1 MRTPENFELTNAQE
15 FGSSW
20 AATEVNSQ
28 IMILSFVILGLQSL
42 PGSKASLNRM

>member
-20 AATEVNSQ
+20 AAAEVNNQ
-28 IMILSFVILGLQSL
+28 
-42 PGSKASLNRM
+42 RMVTHSVTSH

>member
-20 AATEVNSQ
+20 AAIEVKCWR
-28 IMILSFVILGLQSL
+28 MIYCSL
-42 PGSKASLNRM
+42 LPKIKHQRYLLIYSRV